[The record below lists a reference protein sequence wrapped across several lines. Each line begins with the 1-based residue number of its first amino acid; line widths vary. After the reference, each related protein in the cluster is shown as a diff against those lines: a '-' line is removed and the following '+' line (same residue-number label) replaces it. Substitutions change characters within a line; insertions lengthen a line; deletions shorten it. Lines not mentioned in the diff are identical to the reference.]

1 MNGIAFIFC
10 LTWKLSIGICG
21 SFQGTTTCCSGSYW
35 SKEKSACEKCPLGYH
50 SFNCSETCKFPTFG
64 DDCQHICN
72 CSKDLC
78 SHNNGCKIS
87 NGIVNSSSNYIINET
102 TAKMYQPTRQPI
114 EKVSAIGKASE
125 QPPVPYS
132 ILYMIITLVCIFV
145 ILFGLFVGIYF
156 YKHCI
161 KLTNITDDKGESNF
175 NLNEGYKSLNQ
186 LNTNRSVNSL
196 QDSSYL
202 EPIFD
207 ARLHYDEIENHDEP
221 IAEAMS
227 RSLSQKV
234 NKENVLLSPRSKSCN
249 LPIHIQG
256 DTIGYYDKSIS
267 CTYSL

>member
-1 MNGIAFIFC
+1 MNK
-10 LTWKLSIGICG
+10 T
-21 SFQGTTTCCSGSYW
+21 
-35 SKEKSACEKCPLGYH
+35 
-50 SFNCSETCKFPTFG
+50 SE
-64 DDCQHICN
+64 N
-72 CSKDLC
+72 
-78 SHNNGCKIS
+78 
-87 NGIVNSSSNYIINET
+87 
-102 TAKMYQPTRQPI
+102 MYQTTQLSF
-114 EKVSAIGKASE
+114 EKVSSDGKALERPS
-125 QPPVPYS
+125 VPYI

-221 IAEAMS
+221 KAEAMS
-227 RSLSQKV
+227 PSLSQKV
-234 NKENVLLSPRSKSCN
+234 NKENVLLFPRSKSCN

-256 DTIGYYDKSIS
+256 DTIGYNDKSIS